1 MSLRAITQQHRAQL
15 WDDARV
21 FIAEHYDEQ
30 LEIDHV
36 ASGVYTSRRQLQ
48 RVFSENGNTT
58 FREYL
63 CRIRMEAAAR
73 MLVESRLPVRVIAGR
88 DGYRQPAQFAK
99 AFRRHAGVTPGEY
112 RVRVREARTAPDG
125 RLALVA

>member
-1 MSLRAITQQHRAQL
+1 MSLRAITQQHRSQL
-15 WDDARV
+15 WDDARA

-36 ASGVYTSRRQLQ
+36 ASGVFTSRRQLQ
-48 RVFSENGNTT
+48 RVFSENGGTT
-58 FREYL
+58 FREHL
-63 CRIRMEAAAR
+63 CRVRMEAAAR

-88 DGYRQPAQFAK
+88 VGYRQPAQFAK

-112 RVRVREARTAPDG
+112 RVRVREARATPDG